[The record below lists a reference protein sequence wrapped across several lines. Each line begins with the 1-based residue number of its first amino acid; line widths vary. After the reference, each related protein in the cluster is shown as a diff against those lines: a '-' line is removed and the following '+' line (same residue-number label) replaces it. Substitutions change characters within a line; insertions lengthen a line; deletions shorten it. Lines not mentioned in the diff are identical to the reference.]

1 MVERVVTL
9 GSLPQQVERPL
20 SLTMTILIGQI
31 RPVPSPIIK
40 ESHADRI

>member
-1 MVERVVTL
+1 ML

-20 SLTMTILIGQI
+20 SLTTTILTGQI
-31 RPVPSPIIK
+31 RPVLRIK